1 MASEAYLPC
10 SRIFLPAQFVDMLDR
25 AHVLRTFAGRP
36 TLSGPHIVVRSRNS
50 HQSRDMSF
58 LGEIFVPLYSTQHY
72 PYTGKAADARPS
84 MNHQI
89 EVGRLLIP
97 RSLLILTE

>member
-1 MASEAYLPC
+1 MYSVRLRVGLLSVAH
-10 SRIFLPAQFVDMLDR
+10 R
-25 AHVLRTFAGRP
+25 A
-36 TLSGPHIVVRSRNS
+36 VRSRNS

-58 LGEIFVPLYSTQHY
+58 LGELFVPLYSTQHY
-72 PYTGKAADARPS
+72 PYTGKAADARPG

-97 RSLLILTE
+97 RSLRILTE